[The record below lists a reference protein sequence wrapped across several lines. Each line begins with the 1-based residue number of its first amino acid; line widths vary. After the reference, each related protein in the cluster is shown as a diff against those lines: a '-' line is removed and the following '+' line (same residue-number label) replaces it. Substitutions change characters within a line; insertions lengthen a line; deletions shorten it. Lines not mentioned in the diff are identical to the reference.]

1 MNRSFFSFFTINF
14 KRHLTSV
21 FFSCRILTVM
31 PKKTGGIGMELEVSK
46 KMRKS
51 CAILGMYA
59 VSFFTGMKIR
69 ELQERLPEFVN
80 KIESEDDYM
89 VDAAEE
95 NEEAMAFSIEE
106 KKLKD
111 QYHQSGEQYAE
122 LFNEFEDFDPEKIKA
137 ENWDHLLFDYGDFDI
152 SKLNEEKE
160 NFLELFD
167 FVTLEQNLADNNGTD
182 EEVIEVI
189 EEKEEIEEE
198 VVLEETEVEEELA
211 SEKVTEEEE
220 ISSVVKEE
228 TTPLESEIVIAS
240 DIEISDESMPEEAA
254 FDPWAPIDENT
265 SLLSSMS
272 APEIPEIV
280 SEDNFE
286 IKQGYHK
293 TYYNKTYNFTED
305 ELRLLGFVVERES
318 KKESYQ
324 DALGNVS
331 VILNRLEDPRYPDYL
346 TEVLTAPSQFVVY
359 SDKAYADYVASG
371 KTAPEYV
378 LKAIETATVYG
389 VRTVDYVEWKACNT
403 SDKTQKGERKY
414 QIVVG
419 GDKYHNLARD
429 LYRTH
434 LLEDL
439 IEDPYQEQ
447 VEEVASDKAKSYSY
461 HN

>member
-1 MNRSFFSFFTINF
+1 
-14 KRHLTSV
+14 
-21 FFSCRILTVM
+21 
-31 PKKTGGIGMELEVSK
+31 MELEVSK

-69 ELQERLPEFVN
+69 VLQERLPEFVN

-240 DIEISDESMPEEAA
+240 DIEISDEPMSLEEAA

-272 APEIPEIV
+272 APKIPEIV

-331 VILNRLEDPRYPDYL
+331 VILNRLE
-346 TEVLTAPSQFVVY
+346 FFF
-359 SDKAYADYVASG
+359 
-371 KTAPEYV
+371 
-378 LKAIETATVYG
+378 IH
-389 VRTVDYVEWKACNT
+389 VD
-403 SDKTQKGERKY
+403 
-414 QIVVG
+414 
-419 GDKYHNLARD
+419 
-429 LYRTH
+429 
-434 LLEDL
+434 LL
-439 IEDPYQEQ
+439 
-447 VEEVASDKAKSYSY
+447 
-461 HN
+461 